1 MATSK
6 LIPVIMAG
14 GTGSRLWPLS
24 RELYPK
30 QFIPVKG
37 DYTMLQST
45 INRLDGL
52 DCNNPIVICN
62 EKHRFIV
69 AEQLLQL
76 NKLTKNIVL
85 EPAGRNTAP
94 AVALAALAAKKNN
107 AESNPLLLVLAAD
120 HIFEKEEVFRDAI
133 RQAIP
138 CAEQG
143 KLVTFGIVPDRA
155 ETGYGYI

>member
-52 DCNNPIVICN
+52 DCNNTHV
-62 EKHRFIV
+62 KTDQF
-69 AEQLLQL
+69 
-76 NKLTKNIVL
+76 
-85 EPAGRNTAP
+85 
-94 AVALAALAAKKNN
+94 AKMQVC
-107 AESNPLLLVLAAD
+107 P
-120 HIFEKEEVFRDAI
+120 
-133 RQAIP
+133 
-138 CAEQG
+138 
-143 KLVTFGIVPDRA
+143 
-155 ETGYGYI
+155 

>member
-1 MATSK
+1 M
-6 LIPVIMAG
+6 
-14 GTGSRLWPLS
+14 
-24 RELYPK
+24 
-30 QFIPVKG
+30 
-37 DYTMLQST
+37 
-45 INRLDGL
+45 
-52 DCNNPIVICN
+52 
-62 EKHRFIV
+62 
-69 AEQLLQL
+69 
-76 NKLTKNIVL
+76 VL

-155 ETGYGYI
+155 ETGYGYILRGDSISQKGCKE